1 MTKAGGIGYNF
12 GINKGRKGLLKK
24 TKNMLKKL
32 TFFKDVY
39 GELLKVTWPSRQMV
53 IRYTLLVIVFSLV
66 VAIILGAADLGLLAL
81 AEKFF
86 VNK

>member
-1 MTKAGGIGYNF
+1 
-12 GINKGRKGLLKK
+12 
-24 TKNMLKKL
+24 MLKKL

-66 VAIILGAADLGLLAL
+66 VAVILGAADLGLLAL

-86 VNK
+86 VSK